1 MGCELDQNIFYSNN
15 QIRKL
20 GFEIQHLLYL
30 DWKKSSGIE
39 RNYKYL
45 QPIKR
50 QQNNNKP
57 RSVQSSKIEPF
68 KPNGCYFKKF
78 TVNWYSSIY

>member
-45 QPIKR
+45 
-50 QQNNNKP
+50 
-57 RSVQSSKIEPF
+57 
-68 KPNGCYFKKF
+68 
-78 TVNWYSSIY
+78 